1 MMNILLFIHMVIA
14 ILLIIV
20 ILLQKTSSDGV
31 AGLSGNNNGLVSA
44 RSAANFLTKTTIL
57 LATLFFA
64 NALVLANL
72 SSRKSSKVTPAI
84 DEKMRTTQG
93 QNSTQNQPE
102 PQTKT
107 QGQGQKPQEKPQST
121 KLPMAK

>member
-31 AGLSGNNNGLVSA
+31 AGLSGNNNGLVTA
-44 RSAANFLTKTTIL
+44 RSAANFLTKTTIV

-72 SSRKSSKVTPAI
+72 SSKKASKITPVIQEKGQVTQQEQNKPQAQTKGQEQKFQGAT
-84 DEKMRTTQG
+84 DEK
-93 QNSTQNQPE
+93 SH
-102 PQTKT
+102 
-107 QGQGQKPQEKPQST
+107 ST